1 MVVAGSAIRISEG
14 DAQEEDIYWVY
25 ATFWHRRPA
34 TSNIPTK
41 LHHKEPVAL
50 FPYRRTQY
58 PFHKIIIKRKNT
70 NEEVDISIF

>member
-34 TSNIPTK
+34 TSNILPK
-41 LHHKEPVAL
+41 SHHKEPVAL
-50 FPYRRTQY
+50 FLISTRSIPI
-58 PFHKIIIKRKNT
+58 HKIIKRKNT